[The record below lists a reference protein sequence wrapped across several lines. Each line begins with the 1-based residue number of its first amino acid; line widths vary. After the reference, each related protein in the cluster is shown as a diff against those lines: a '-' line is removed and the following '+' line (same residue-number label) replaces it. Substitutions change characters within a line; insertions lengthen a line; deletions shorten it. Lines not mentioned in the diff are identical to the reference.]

1 MVTWSGLGPPS
12 LVFWWCR
19 RLRGRCHA
27 GRWARGRLRCALRGR
42 LRCGLRGG
50 RLRCQLR
57 GRLRD
62 RLSALSES
70 ARTDGQ
76 QSSNKKYRKN
86 QRTHGALRKL
96 PTPSSSQHHKH
107 LVVQE
112 QTFKAGLRQPASQRR
127 SRSCRTD
134 VTEIKALH
142 FLGTLLEVI
151 AQFGDRAEAQDSFRQ
166 LRFDRAVRIQRVGH
180 VIEYTRPEHRN
191 RR

>member
-1 MVTWSGLGPPS
+1 MPSSPFIIPAEAHNAAIGQSDARWARMVASRLGPRS

-27 GRWARGRLRCALRGR
+27 GSWARGRLGCALRDQLRCGLRSR
-42 LRCGLRGG
+42 LRCGLRS

-57 GRLRD
+57 G

-86 QRTHGALRKL
+86 QRTHGVLPKL
-96 PTPSSSQHHKH
+96 PTPSSFQHHKH
-107 LVVQE
+107 LVAQE

-134 VTEIKALH
+134 VAEIKALH
-142 FLGTLLEVI
+142 LL
-151 AQFGDRAEAQDSFRQ
+151 
-166 LRFDRAVRIQRVGH
+166 
-180 VIEYTRPEHRN
+180 
-191 RR
+191 